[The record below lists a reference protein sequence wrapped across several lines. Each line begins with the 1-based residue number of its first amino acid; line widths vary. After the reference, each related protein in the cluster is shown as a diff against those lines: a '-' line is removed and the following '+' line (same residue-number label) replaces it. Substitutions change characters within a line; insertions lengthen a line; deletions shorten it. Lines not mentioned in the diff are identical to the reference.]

1 MTMPPAA
8 HPDPERLAA
17 LAGEDADARADRALV
32 EHVASCAACNGQVQ
46 AMSRLRIALA
56 QLPDLAP
63 SRPFQLVPPVPAS
76 APSSWRVAFRRAFAP
91 VAVAGIVLVLVGG
104 VGATG
109 ALGPADAQR
118 LLVLPFQQAASAPDP
133 AQPEIT
139 TDDEGQASGE
149 ATDDAGRPA
158 AASAPPADNG
168 AAESLHETPEPSTEV
183 GGQGFEVPATRD
195 EDLDAQSTPTSGW
208 VAVLAV
214 GIGLLAVAVVFRA
227 AASNRAPAGR

>member
-8 HPDPERLAA
+8 HPNPERLAA
-17 LAGEDADARADRALV
+17 LAGDDADARADRALV
-32 EHVASCAACNGQVQ
+32 EHVASCAACDRQVDEM
-46 AMSRLRIALA
+46 AALRVALA

-63 SRPFQLVPPVPAS
+63 PRPLQLVPPVPAS
-76 APSSWRVAFRRAFAP
+76 APSGWRVAFRRAFAP

-133 AQPEIT
+133 EQPEIT
-139 TDDEGQASGE
+139 GGDEGQTGGE

-168 AAESLHETPEPSTEV
+168 GAESLDETPEPPTEV
-183 GGQGFEVPATRD
+183 GGQGFEEPATRD
-195 EDLDAQSTPTSGW
+195 EDLDAESTPTSGW
-208 VAVLAV
+208 VPVLAV
-214 GIGLLAVAVVFRA
+214 GIGLLAVAVIFRA